1 MVGIFET
8 VVWMLGTKVSI
19 QMLIKRPHLRP
30 PQGFQRTFCLIYSR
44 VSQPSSC
51 CDPLIQPLVMR

>member
-30 PQGFQRTFCLIYSR
+30 PRASR
-44 VSQPSSC
+44 GHSALSTAEFLNLLPAVT
-51 CDPLIQPLVMR
+51 L